1 MCFNV
6 HIVQAHQVGPGH
18 AIQGGQEAGHVR
30 LGDPHAVG
38 DGHALHGGLGL
49 ARLQGG
55 AGHAL
60 QVAKVGVPCGV

>member
-6 HIVQAHQVGPGH
+6 HTVQAHQERP
-18 AIQGGQEAGHVR
+18 GGQEAGHAR
-30 LGDPHAVG
+30 LGNPHAVG
-38 DGHALHGGLGL
+38 DGHALLGGLGL

-60 QVAKVGVPCGV
+60 QVARVGVPCGM